1 MKRLVHAVFLLALL
15 SRAYGQPDGG
25 NVAEVRIAGW
35 TTSGERIER
44 IWVVVSTLDCR
55 DTHQGNGRDVV
66 LSVPVGDYVLRVAA
80 PGFQTTHQILK
91 VYRPSVFRSVVLP
104 VSYIH
109 GQKESGLT
117 GTVRHHGPDNRK
129 LRIRLMSLYGDE
141 VWECVPDAD
150 GSFRFP
156 ATAGAYLLVVV
167 ADLPESFSV
176 LYSEPVRIAHG
187 QQLSVSVD
195 LNPNRGTPGPLAPR

>member
-1 MKRLVHAVFLLALL
+1 VKRLVHSAFLLFLL
-15 SRAYGQPDGG
+15 SRAYCQPDGG
-25 NVAEVRIAGW
+25 DAAEVRVAGW
-35 TTSGERIER
+35 TTSGERLER

-55 DTHQGNGRDVV
+55 DAHKGNGRDVV
-66 LSVPVGDYVLRVAA
+66 LSVPVGEYVLRVAA
-80 PGFQTTHQILK
+80 PGFQTTRQMLR

-104 VSYIH
+104 VASIH
-109 GQKESGLT
+109 GQTESGLT
-117 GTVRHHGPDNRK
+117 GTVRHHGVDDRN

-156 ATAGAYLLVVV
+156 ANAGAYFLVVV
-167 ADLPESFSV
+167 ADLPEGLSV

-187 QQLSVSVD
+187 KRLSVSVD
-195 LNPNRGTPGPLAPR
+195 LNRNRGTPVPRAPR